1 MFLDDQIRR
10 LEEETAV
17 LDAVARL
24 TSAVL
29 AELVRTRPPQ
39 PRLEQVQELLRS
51 ARDLAARGDVPSA
64 EKLVEQV
71 SDALIHARQLLAVSD
86 LGVSPF
92 ALRSHLERKPLPRP
106 EQRALIRY
114 FLSKEVHAENDRDK
128 LDYLLT
134 NHFRSE
140 AGAAPSEDLD
150 AACAELCQG
159 LPPGH
164 LRQSDEVMRHEL
176 ESLIARVDD
185 FSEFDQLVQARM
197 VERVRALKTNLGEAF
212 FHPRILPTL
221 IRFNLAFRQRFDRLF
236 DAQVGA
242 ARRETRARLEEAWE
256 LVRQIESA
264 YETLAF
270 PEGGERVGAAII
282 PEAGGTAPRV
292 GRMDAPDER
301 PALDRLTRPAE
312 AHLREKES
320 ELRGIIGRLA
330 RYVEKL
336 PREQMMAEKVV
347 FPLRHAQLELVRW
360 EREAFVPSSVAAAPE
375 SARCVQTA
383 LGIVAWVEEELAQ
396 YNQCRE
402 QRYLWKPH
410 FDALSHAVARSV
422 ELLTSVRDL
431 MRPDAPEEESAWFGP
446 LLHTSVRL
454 GIALNHANP
463 VFEDAST

>member
-1 MFLDDQIRR
+1 VFLDDQIQR
-10 LEEETAV
+10 LEEETAM
-17 LDAVARL
+17 LDAVVRL
-24 TSAVL
+24 TGAVL
-29 AELVRTRPPQ
+29 TELVRTKPAQ
-39 PRLEQVQELLRS
+39 PRLDPVQELLR
-51 ARDLAARGDVPSA
+51 AARERAAAGDTASA
-64 EKLVEQV
+64 QKLLEQ
-71 SDALIHARQLLAVSD
+71 AGEELAHARQLLAVSD

-92 ALRSHLERKPLPRP
+92 ALRSHFERKPLPRP

-114 FLSKEVHAENDRDK
+114 LLSKEVHAENDRDK

-134 NHFRSE
+134 AHFRSE
-140 AGAAPSEDLD
+140 SGPAPSEDLES
-150 AACAELCQG
+150 ACAQLCEG
-159 LPPGH
+159 LTASP

-197 VERVRALKTNLGEAF
+197 VERVRALKTNLGDAF
-212 FHPRILPTL
+212 YHPRILPTL
-221 IRFNLAFRQRFDRLF
+221 IRFNLAFRHRFDRLF
-236 DAQVGA
+236 DAQVAA
-242 ARRETRARLEEAWE
+242 ARKETRARLEEAWE
-256 LVRQIESA
+256 HVRQIEAA
-264 YETLAF
+264 YEGLTF
-270 PEGGERVGAAII
+270 PEGGERVGAPIV

-292 GRMDAPDER
+292 GRLDAPDER

-312 AHLREKES
+312 THLREKES

-336 PREQMMAEKVV
+336 PQEQRAVEKVV

-360 EREAFVPSSVAAAPE
+360 EREAFIPSSVAVAPE

-383 LGIVAWVEEELAQ
+383 LGIVAWIEEELAQ

-410 FDALSHAVARSV
+410 FDALSHAVARST
-422 ELLTSVRDL
+422 ELLATIRDL
-431 MRPDAPEEESAWFGP
+431 LRPDAPEEESAWFAP

-463 VFEDAST
+463 VFEQPDA

>member
-10 LEEETAV
+10 LEEETAM
-17 LDAVARL
+17 LDAVLRL

-29 AELVRTRPPQ
+29 AELVRSQPPQ
-39 PRLEQVQELLRS
+39 PRLDQVQGLLRS
-51 ARDLAARGDVPSA
+51 AREQAARGDAGGA
-64 EKLVEQV
+64 EKLLEQV
-71 SDALIHARQLLAVSD
+71 GDALIHARQLLAVSD

-92 ALRSHLERKPLPRP
+92 ALRSHLERKPLARP

-114 FLSKEVHAENDRDK
+114 FLTKEVHAENDRDK

-134 NHFRSE
+134 NHFRS
-140 AGAAPSEDLD
+140 ATGPAPSEDLEP
-150 AACAELCQG
+150 ACAALCEG
-159 LPPGH
+159 ISPSP

-185 FSEFDQLVQARM
+185 FTEFDQLVQARM

-212 FHPRILPTL
+212 YHPRILPTL
-221 IRFNLAFRQRFDRLF
+221 IRFNLAFRDRFDRLF
-236 DAQVGA
+236 DQQVSA

-264 YETLAF
+264 YEGLAF
-270 PEGGERVGAAII
+270 PEGGERVGAAIV

-292 GRMDAPDER
+292 GRLDSPDER
-301 PALDRLTRPAE
+301 PALDRLMRPAGT
-312 AHLREKES
+312 HLREKES

-336 PREQMMAEKVV
+336 PREQMSAEKVV
-347 FPLRHAQLELVRW
+347 FPLRHAHLELVRW
-360 EREAFVPSSVAAAPE
+360 EREAFVPASAAAAPE

-422 ELLTSVRDL
+422 ELLTSVREI

-463 VFEDAST
+463 VFEDSS

>member
-10 LEEETAV
+10 LEEETAM
-17 LDAVARL
+17 LDAVLRL

-29 AELVRTRPPQ
+29 AELVRSQPPQ
-39 PRLEQVQELLRS
+39 PRLEQVQGLLRS
-51 ARDLAARGDVPSA
+51 AREQAARGDTGGA
-64 EKLVEQV
+64 EKLLEQIG
-71 SDALIHARQLLAVSD
+71 DALIHARQLLAVSD

-106 EQRALIRY
+106 EQRGLIRY
-114 FLSKEVHAENDRDK
+114 FLSKEAHAENDRDK

-134 NHFRSE
+134 NYFRSE
-140 AGAAPSEDLD
+140 AGAAPSEDLEP
-150 AACAELCQG
+150 ACAELCAG
-159 LPPGH
+159 LEPSP

-197 VERVRALKTNLGEAF
+197 IERVRALKTNLGEAF
-212 FHPRILPTL
+212 FHPRTLPTL
-221 IRFNLAFRQRFDRLF
+221 IRFNLAFRERFDRLF
-236 DAQVGA
+236 DQQVGA

-264 YETLAF
+264 YESLAF
-270 PEGGERVGAAII
+270 PEGGERVGAAIV

-292 GRMDAPDER
+292 GRMDSPDER
-301 PALDRLTRPAE
+301 PALDRLMRPAE
-312 AHLREKES
+312 THLREKES

-336 PREQMMAEKVV
+336 PREQMSAEKVV
-347 FPLRHAQLELVRW
+347 FPLRHAHLELVRW
-360 EREAFVPSSVAAAPE
+360 EREAFVPASAAAAPE

-422 ELLTSVRDL
+422 ELLSSVREL

-463 VFEDAST
+463 VFEDAA

>member
-10 LEEETAV
+10 LEEETAM
-17 LDAVARL
+17 LDAVVRL
-24 TSAVL
+24 TGAVL
-29 AELVRTRPPQ
+29 AELVRTKPAQ
-39 PRLEQVQELLRS
+39 PRLDQVQGLLR
-51 ARDLAARGDVPSA
+51 AARERAAGGDTA
-64 EKLVEQV
+64 GGEKLLEQAG
-71 SDALIHARQLLAVSD
+71 DALVHARQLLAVSD

-92 ALRSHLERKPLPRP
+92 ALRSHLERKSLPRP

-114 FLSKEVHAENDRDK
+114 LLSKEVHAENDRDK

-134 NHFRSE
+134 AHFRSE
-140 AGAAPSEDLD
+140 SGPAPSEDLES
-150 AACAELCQG
+150 ACAVLCEG
-159 LPPGH
+159 LNPSP

-176 ESLIARVDD
+176 QSLIARVDD

-197 VERVRALKTNLGEAF
+197 VERVRALKTNLGGAF

-221 IRFNLAFRQRFDRLF
+221 IRFNLAFRHRFDQLF
-236 DAQVGA
+236 DAQVAA
-242 ARRETRARLEEAWE
+242 ARRETRRRLDEAWE
-256 LVRQIESA
+256 LVRQVESA
-264 YETLAF
+264 YESLAF
-270 PEGGERVGAAII
+270 PEGAERVGAPII
-282 PEAGGTAPRV
+282 PEAGGTAARV
-292 GRMDAPDER
+292 GRLDAPDER
-301 PALDRLTRPAE
+301 PALDRLMRPADT
-312 AHLREKES
+312 HLREKES

-336 PREQMMAEKVV
+336 PREQMTADKVV

-360 EREAFVPSSVAAAPE
+360 EREAFAPSSVAVAPE

-383 LGIVAWVEEELAQ
+383 LGIVAWIEEELAQ
-396 YNQCRE
+396 YNQCRD

-422 ELLTSVRDL
+422 ELLSAVRGL
-431 MRPDAPEEESAWFGP
+431 LRPDAPEEEAAWFGP

-463 VFEDAST
+463 VFEEAPA

>member
-1 MFLDDQIRR
+1 MFLDDQLRR
-10 LEEETAV
+10 LEEEAAI

-24 TSAVL
+24 TGAVL
-29 AELVRTRPPQ
+29 AELVRSKPPQ
-39 PRLEQVQELLRS
+39 PRLDQVQGLLS
-51 ARDLAARGDVPSA
+51 KARDLAGIGDLGGA
-64 EKLVEQV
+64 EKLLEQV
-71 SDALIHARQLLAVSD
+71 GDALAHARQMLAVSD

-92 ALRSHLERKPLPRP
+92 ALRSHLERVPLPRP
-106 EQRALIRY
+106 EQRSLIRY
-114 FLSKEVHAENDRDK
+114 YLTKEVHAENDRDK

-134 NHFRSE
+134 AHFRSE
-140 AGAAPSEDLD
+140 AGAAPSEELEP
-150 AACAELCQG
+150 ACASLCEG
-159 LPPGH
+159 INPSP
-164 LRQSDEVMRHEL
+164 LRQADEVMRHEL
-176 ESLIARVDD
+176 ESLIARVGD
-185 FSEFDQLVQARM
+185 FTDFDQLVQARM

-212 FHPRILPTL
+212 YHPRILPTL
-221 IRFNLAFRQRFDRLF
+221 IRFNLAFRERFDQLF
-236 DAQVGA
+236 DAQVSA

-264 YETLAF
+264 YESLAF
-270 PEGGERVGAAII
+270 PEGGERVGAAIV
-282 PEAGGTAPRV
+282 PEAGGAAPRV
-292 GRMDAPDER
+292 GRVDSPDER
-301 PALDRLTRPAE
+301 PALDRLMRPAE
-312 AHLREKES
+312 THVREKES

-336 PREQMMAEKVV
+336 PREQMAADKVV

-396 YNQCRE
+396 YEQCRE

-422 ELLTSVRDL
+422 ELLTNVREI

-463 VFEDAST
+463 VFEDSA

>member
-10 LEEETAV
+10 LEEETAM
-17 LDAVARL
+17 LDAVVRL
-24 TSAVL
+24 TGAVL

-39 PRLEQVQELLRS
+39 PRLDQVLALLRS
-51 ARDLAARGDVPSA
+51 ARELAARGDTGSA
-64 EKLVEQV
+64 EKLAEQV
-71 SDALIHARQLLAVSD
+71 SDALIHARQMLAVSD

-92 ALRSHLERKPLPRP
+92 ALRSHVERTPLPRP

-114 FLSKEVHAENDRDK
+114 FLTKEAHAENDRDK

-134 NHFRSE
+134 NFFRDE
-140 AGAAPSEDLD
+140 AAAARPEALEQT
-150 AACAELCQG
+150 CAELCEG
-159 LPPGH
+159 MNPSP

-185 FSEFDQLVQARM
+185 FTDFDQLVQARM

-212 FHPRILPTL
+212 FHPRTLPTL
-221 IRFNLAFRQRFDRLF
+221 IRFNLAFRLRFDRLF
-236 DAQVGA
+236 DQQVGV

-264 YETLAF
+264 YESLAF
-270 PEGGERVGAAII
+270 PEGGERVGAPIV

-292 GRMDAPDER
+292 GRLDSPDER

-320 ELRGIIGRLA
+320 ELRGIVGRLA

-336 PREQMMAEKVV
+336 PREQMTAEKIV

-383 LGIVAWVEEELAQ
+383 LGIVAWIEEELAQ
-396 YNQCRE
+396 YDQCRD

-422 ELLTSVRDL
+422 ELLSSVRGL
-431 MRPDAPEEESAWFGP
+431 MRPDAPEEEAAWFGP

-463 VFEDAST
+463 VFEDASA